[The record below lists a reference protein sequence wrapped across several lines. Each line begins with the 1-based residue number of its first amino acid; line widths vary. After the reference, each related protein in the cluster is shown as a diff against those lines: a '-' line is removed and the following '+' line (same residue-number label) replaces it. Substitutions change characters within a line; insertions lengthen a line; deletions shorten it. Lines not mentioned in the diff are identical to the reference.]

1 LDHFGINTQGDAL
14 GLLGSHRWRWEEMG
28 CFFGSHRWCW
38 EEMGCFFGSHRWC
51 WEEMGCFFD
60 DLALGGEAADFL
72 LVAGK
77 SEAFVKGAGD
87 LALEFAD
94 GPLVGGGFD
103 LVEAAF
109 VGGIDGKE
117 FDVMGPAEG
126 QT

>member
-1 LDHFGINTQGDAL
+1 MAWIRPPLQGLDHFGINTQGDAL

-28 CFFGSHRWCW
+28 CFFGAHRWCW
-38 EEMGCFFGSHRWC
+38 EEIGGFFGSHRWC
-51 WEEMGCFFD
+51 W
-60 DLALGGEAADFL
+60 EAADFL

>member
-1 LDHFGINTQGDAL
+1 
-14 GLLGSHRWRWEEMG
+14 MG
-28 CFFGSHRWCW
+28 G
-38 EEMGCFFGSHRWC
+38 
-51 WEEMGCFFD
+51 FFD
-60 DLALGGEAADFL
+60 DLALGGEAADLFR
-72 LVAGK
+72 VPAQ

-117 FDVMGPAEG
+117 FDVMGPTEG